1 LAQEIHD
8 KKNYSEKTAETID
21 AEIDRILDDA
31 KKTAERIIA
40 ENRPQMDKLVEV
52 LITDETV
59 EEDKFVEIVGKGVHH
74 DEDEKKD

>member
-1 LAQEIHD
+1 
-8 KKNYSEKTAETID
+8 
-21 AEIDRILDDA
+21 
-31 KKTAERIIA
+31 
-40 ENRPQMDKLVEV
+40 MDKLVEV